1 MSNSMRIIR
10 HLPDAPAPTKA
21 AYQKPVIYNNSKH
34 MRVVDLPCQYN
45 PRPIQVPKKK
55 PVEQKEK
62 RLDRTA
68 YIQKRQKWTDE
79 KIQKVIDLYNAG
91 LQFSEIGEK
100 MHCSTHAAVAVIC
113 KARKEGMI
121 RTRKVDLN
129 LSQDKEKQLICMYNN
144 GASYVE
150 IGKAIGRSRSNVH
163 KKIHMLIANGELK
176 ERRDKRCRKQP
187 E

>member
-1 MSNSMRIIR
+1 MSNSMQIKRR
-10 HLPDAPAPTKA
+10 LPDAPAPTKA
-21 AYQKPVIYNNSKH
+21 AYKKPVLYNNSKH
-34 MRVVDLPCQYN
+34 MRVIELPCLYN

-55 PVEQKEK
+55 PAEQKAK

-79 KIQKVIDLYNAG
+79 KIRKVIDLYNSG
-91 LQFSEIGEK
+91 MQFSEIGEK
-100 MHCSTHAAVAVIC
+100 MHCSTHAASMVIV
-113 KARKEGMI
+113 KARKEGRI

-129 LSQDKEKQLICMYNN
+129 LSQEKEKQLIDMYYR
-144 GASYVE
+144 GYSYIA

-163 KKIHMLIANGELK
+163 KKIHQLIDSGELK

>member
-1 MSNSMRIIR
+1 MKASIKNIV
-10 HLPDAPAPTKA
+10 LPDAPAPTKA
-21 AYQKPVIYNNSKH
+21 AYKKPVIYNNSKH
-34 MRVVDLPCQYN
+34 MRVVELPCQYH

-55 PVEQKEK
+55 PAEQKKK

-79 KIQKVIDLYNAG
+79 KIQKVIDLYDSG

-100 MHCSTHAAVAVIC
+100 MHCSTHMAYMIIY
-113 KARKEGMI
+113 KARKEG
-121 RTRKVDLN
+121 KVKTFRVNLN
-129 LSQDKEKQLICMYNN
+129 LSQEQEKLLIDMYNS
-144 GASYVE
+144 GYSYIE

-163 KKIHMLIANGELK
+163 KKIHQLLDHGELE

>member
-1 MSNSMRIIR
+1 MKASIKNIV
-10 HLPDAPAPTKA
+10 LPDAPAPTRAVYK
-21 AYQKPVIYNNSKH
+21 KPVLYNNSKH
-34 MRVVDLPCQYN
+34 MRVVKLPCQYN

-55 PVEQKEK
+55 PAEQKGK

-79 KIQKVIDLYNAG
+79 KIRKVIDLYNSG
-91 LQFSEIGEK
+91 MQFSEIGEK
-100 MHCSTHAAVAVIC
+100 MHCSTHAASMVIV
-113 KARKEGMI
+113 KARKEGRI

-129 LSQDKEKQLICMYNN
+129 LSQEKEKQLICMYNN

-150 IGKAIGRSRSNVH
+150 IGKAIGRSGSNVH
-163 KKIHMLIANGELK
+163 RKIHKLIANGELK
-176 ERRDKRCRKQP
+176 ERRDKRCRKQL